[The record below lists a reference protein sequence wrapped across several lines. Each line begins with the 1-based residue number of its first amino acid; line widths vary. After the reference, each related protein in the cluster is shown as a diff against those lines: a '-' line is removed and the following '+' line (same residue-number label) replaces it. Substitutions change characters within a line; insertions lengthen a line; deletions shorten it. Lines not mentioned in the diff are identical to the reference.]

1 MHEPRFYRELMVSTD
16 LCSFN
21 VTVDESD
28 LQIAAELDLAAEARH
43 ALRQYRGQI
52 VEQIRC
58 QPAFRHS
65 LAPVEPLPDSP
76 EIIQAMCQAAAA
88 AKVGPMAA
96 VAGALAQFVGLS
108 LLKKSKELI
117 IENGGDLFVVT
128 STARKVLIYAGT
140 SPFSNQIALA
150 IPGDGQPWG
159 ICTSS
164 GTVGHA
170 LSFGRTDAAVVVARD
185 ALLADAAATAVGN
198 SVKTAAEIEKGL
210 ERGMAIPG
218 VEGVLIIVGDK
229 MGAYGNINL
238 TRP

>member
-52 VEQIRC
+52 VEQIRY

-140 SPFSNQIALA
+140 SPF
-150 IPGDGQPWG
+150 
-159 ICTSS
+159 
-164 GTVGHA
+164 
-170 LSFGRTDAAVVVARD
+170 RTRLHWPYPVMGSR
-185 ALLADAAATAVGN
+185 GG
-198 SVKTAAEIEKGL
+198 SVPPAGPSAM
-210 ERGMAIPG
+210 R
-218 VEGVLIIVGDK
+218 
-229 MGAYGNINL
+229 
-238 TRP
+238 